1 MVVEFLTFRV
11 PVEAR
16 EEWLEVEARHWTSFL
31 QARPGFLRKE
41 VWVDVDDPES
51 VTAAIWWRSIEEWHS
66 IPQADLD
73 EVIAQMGPFERTASL
88 RTFDV
93 VSRTD

>member
-1 MVVEFLTFRV
+1 M
-11 PVEAR
+11 
-16 EEWLEVEARHWTSFL
+16 
-31 QARPGFLRKE
+31 
-41 VWVDVDDPES
+41 DDPQS